1 MITADDVGRGKP
13 DPEPYLKGAELLGVN
28 PAECLVIEDAPAGIQ
43 SAHAAGMKAI
53 ALTST
58 YPASALSEADAVIQR
73 LDQIR
78 VSPGVAGMLAVNI
91 E

>member
-1 MITADDVGRGKP
+1 
-13 DPEPYLKGAELLGVN
+13 
-28 PAECLVIEDAPAGIQ
+28 
-43 SAHAAGMKAI
+43 MKAI